1 MKEDQFE
8 GEHEDKF
15 DKLYDEESSSA
26 NWSSCT
32 QLVGWFLI
40 LIQPWWAF
48 PTIDLPKRSLWWFCF
63 WMLRVDDIKW
73 KFNRQIESLQ
83 SYDIK
88 WKFNKQIKLVRSY
101 DGSVMNV
108 CCSSSSMFFQGID
121 HKPSKERVYVT
132 APWSVG
138 LHAISKTQIV
148 PNERYLT
155 FKLRSCTIDK
165 WSREPLP
172 NLRSCFPSLLWCCC
186 SDCLG
191 DKRRWPILH
200 ERGPHVL
207 NHSERGFLL
216 SFKSKMS
223 QKILSIPYLLGLWSF
238 FVNSLGLTYL
248 IC

>member
-1 MKEDQFE
+1 MKIHLRPWSMDWNDRFNHKRTQKEDNNMVVPMKEDQFE

-121 HKPSKERVYVT
+121 HKPSKEHV
-132 APWSVG
+132 SM
-138 LHAISKTQIV
+138 
-148 PNERYLT
+148 
-155 FKLRSCTIDK
+155 
-165 WSREPLP
+165 
-172 NLRSCFPSLLWCCC
+172 LL
-186 SDCLG
+186 
-191 DKRRWPILH
+191 
-200 ERGPHVL
+200 
-207 NHSERGFLL
+207 
-216 SFKSKMS
+216 
-223 QKILSIPYLLGLWSF
+223 LLGVLDYM
-238 FVNSLGLTYL
+238 LYPRPK
-248 IC
+248 